1 MKQLRNLVC
10 AFFLTI
16 ILTFSAIAGEI
27 QNPGAVPEPT
37 PTPTESSVPSD
48 STESQLAG
56 EIQNPGFTATM
67 LDILA
72 SVLALF

>member
-1 MKQLRNLVC
+1 MKHLRNLVC
-10 AFFLTI
+10 VLFLTI
-16 ILTFSAIAGEI
+16 VLTFSAVAGEI

-37 PTPTESSVPSD
+37 PTPTESSVISD
-48 STESQLAG
+48 IPESQVAG

-72 SVLALF
+72 SMLALF